1 MVSIP
6 AVPSSSP
13 VVVQKIDVIR
23 EQHKFEYVLVE
34 NALKWEKVSYAVAV
48 MFFILGSITNEH
60 WYGLFLLVVSSL
72 LTLLVAYASM
82 IHSRILKKREF
93 AVVVGINEKFL
104 TMFELIAQG
113 ILTKDE
119 FKLKATDLVGAEQ
132 VDRFFARRVL
142 ESKLYNGDMTHETYL
157 LELEQIGYGPEQA
170 DEYFEFQSWLEQ

>member
-23 EQHKFEYVLVE
+23 EQHKFEYILVD

-48 MFFILGSITNEH
+48 IFFILGSITNEH
-60 WYGLFLLVVSSL
+60 WYGLFLLVISIL
-72 LTLLVAYASM
+72 LALLVAYASM

-93 AVVVGINEKFL
+93 AVVVGVNEKFL
-104 TMFELIAQG
+104 TMFDLIAQG

-119 FKLKATDLVGAEQ
+119 FRLKATDLVGAVQ
-132 VDRFFARRVL
+132 VDRFFARRALATQVH
-142 ESKLYNGDMTHETYL
+142 NGDMTNEMYL
-157 LELEQIGYGPEQA
+157 SELEQIGYGPEQA
-170 DEYFEFQSWLEQ
+170 DEYFDFQSWLDQ